1 MRIVLFLV
9 SLMLVSMVP
18 VSGEDEVF
26 VMNQS
31 IEEGRLKVTATTN
44 PNSSYEFIQN
54 GSLWELDL
62 STLPDGKHTIGLKSE
77 GDEQLAIFWT
87 GPQSGF
93 IWEDALIQMVMVDR
107 FVNGDTSN
115 DGASSGATYEA
126 GWQGG
131 DLQGVTQK
139 IESGYFE
146 NLGINA
152 IWLSPLNTNPN
163 GSFVARDGVH
173 QVSGYH
179 GYWPI
184 EPRQVDPRYGGEEAL
199 DELVEAAH
207 SRGIRVM
214 ADFIINHVHEDHVY
228 YQEEPGWFNEGC
240 LCGTSGCD
248 WTERRLDCLFM
259 PYMPDIDW
267 SNDEVRGQM
276 VSDALW
282 WIERFDL
289 DGLRIDAVKHVSDEA
304 ITALATAI
312 QQRFELTGNDIY
324 LKGET
329 AMGWAGHSLEDN
341 YEQYATINRYISQDG
356 LDGQADFVLYH
367 AVVDNVFSNQQMDYQ
382 HLDYWTNRSQ
392 DQYVQGAVM
401 TPYIGSHDT
410 PRIISRIE
418 NDGTQ
423 WSQWTE
429 QDTPGLPSDWSY
441 VRLEQALGWLL
452 TTPGAPVIYM
462 GDEFGMHGGADPDNR
477 RMLDHNLTSQQQE
490 LHDFT
495 ALLGNFRLE
504 NEAMRRGTYSTYYAD
519 TNLLAYE
526 MITEGQEL
534 LVVLNRGGS
543 TTLDIEYDTV
553 LIGQADLTGGVLGI
567 PAFSVNI
574 MGYDSTV
581 NDAQAVEEVGS
592 EGFVSEEGEGEI
604 EEIDGMSSTAL
615 QNGLIILIFIM
626 LALLIKTI
634 RRV

>member
-1 MRIVLFLV
+1 
-9 SLMLVSMVP
+9 
-18 VSGEDEVF
+18 
-26 VMNQS
+26 
-31 IEEGRLKVTATTN
+31 
-44 PNSSYEFIQN
+44 
-54 GSLWELDL
+54 
-62 STLPDGKHTIGLKSE
+62 
-77 GDEQLAIFWT
+77 
-87 GPQSGF
+87 
-93 IWEDALIQMVMVDR
+93 
-107 FVNGDTSN
+107 
-115 DGASSGATYEA
+115 
-126 GWQGG
+126 
-131 DLQGVTQK
+131 
-139 IESGYFE
+139 
-146 NLGINA
+146 
-152 IWLSPLNTNPN
+152 
-163 GSFVARDGVH
+163 
-173 QVSGYH
+173 
-179 GYWPI
+179 
-184 EPRQVDPRYGGEEAL
+184 
-199 DELVEAAH
+199 
-207 SRGIRVM
+207 
-214 ADFIINHVHEDHVY
+214 
-228 YQEEPGWFNEGC
+228 
-240 LCGTSGCD
+240 
-248 WTERRLDCLFM
+248 
-259 PYMPDIDW
+259 
-267 SNDEVRGQM
+267 
-276 VSDALW
+276 
-282 WIERFDL
+282 
-289 DGLRIDAVKHVSDEA
+289 
-304 ITALATAI
+304 
-312 QQRFELTGNDIY
+312 
-324 LKGET
+324 
-329 AMGWAGHSLEDN
+329 
-341 YEQYATINRYISQDG
+341 
-356 LDGQADFVLYH
+356 
-367 AVVDNVFSNQQMDYQ
+367 
-382 HLDYWTNRSQ
+382 
-392 DQYVQGAVM
+392 M

-592 EGFVSEEGEGEI
+592 EGFVPEEGDGEI